1 MSARGRSAALPL
13 IGQLLTLAGPGA
25 DLVEASEREWASAT
39 FAGARHIITL
49 TVPVTGA
56 DGPTP
61 AWVATIGDHGFTLP
75 RAFVADAIASVEPP
89 SQDDGG
95 HWTRRCTIEL
105 LTVDDDIS

>member
-25 DLVEASEREWASAT
+25 DLVEATEREWASAT

-49 TVPVTGA
+49 KVLVAASGS
-56 DGPTP
+56 P
-61 AWVATIGDHGFTLP
+61 APPWITTIGEHGFTLP
-75 RAFVADAIASVEPP
+75 RAFVADAIATAEPP
-89 SQDDGG
+89 AQDDGG

-105 LTVDDDIS
+105 LTVDDDIN